1 MKEYE
6 FRLKFSLQD
15 ASIDPEVYVEQLGV
29 GGCDDALVGI
39 GQNGRIALDFMRE
52 SRSAFEA
59 ISTAI
64 SDVKNVIPDARL
76 IEASPDL
83 VGLTDV
89 AEILG
94 FSRQYMRKLT
104 LVRGAE
110 FPAPVHEGK
119 SSIWHLAQVLMW
131 LKKNKTYQIENTL
144 LEIAQTNM
152 QVNVEKELASIK
164 PGMRTSLS

>member
-1 MKEYE
+1 MG
-6 FRLKFSLQD
+6 S
-15 ASIDPEVYVEQLGV
+15 DPVDHLI
-29 GGCDDALVGI
+29 ALVGI
-39 GQNGRIALDFMRE
+39 GQNGRIALDFIRE

-104 LVRGAE
+104 LVSGAE

-131 LKKNKTYQIENTL
+131 LKK
-144 LEIAQTNM
+144 
-152 QVNVEKELASIK
+152 
-164 PGMRTSLS
+164 